1 MNGLGIESL
10 DGPAVRKSRLAPG
23 WKMKRSL
30 KPGFVVQRR
39 GISALLAVVLAS
51 VNAGLPAAAQEA
63 GQRTVPDT
71 ARAIHLLARATWG
84 PRPADIEALLAAG
97 ADAWLERQLTPATGL
112 DPSLMVRLERF
123 PRATLPVADL
133 IRDHAPPRPRE
144 PAQGD
149 SIGRA
154 ALTQAERR
162 ERALRSPQR
171 ILIDLVGAKLT
182 RAVHSE
188 RQLEE
193 MMTDFWFN
201 HFNVFFNK
209 GLDRYLIGDY
219 ERSAIRPN
227 VFGRF
232 ETMLRA
238 TAAHPAMLFYLD
250 NITNLAPD
258 SMVAARRQRQ
268 TAQPRSRERGINEN
282 YARELLELHTLGV
295 DGGYTQDDVVAVA
308 RAFTGWTIER
318 NGGGG
323 RMSAMEEAVAPRF
336 IFRPM
341 LHDVGAKSVLGR
353 SLAPGRGMEDG
364 QDVLHLLAT
373 HPSTARHVARKLVE
387 RFVSDAGD
395 AALEDTLAA
404 VFLRT
409 GGDLREVTRTLFTA
423 DRFYATEHRRSK
435 VKTPF
440 ELVASTLRVT
450 HADLGPSPDVI
461 NTLRAMG
468 QLPYTE
474 SAPTGF
480 PASSADWV
488 SSSAM
493 LARMNFALDLSA
505 GRLRGVRV
513 DGSRLSGGATGP
525 AALTALIETAL
536 PGIASAPIEARILE
550 DLATQTDGNRR
561 SLGVRA
567 TGLVLGSPEFQRR

>member
-1 MNGLGIESL
+1 
-10 DGPAVRKSRLAPG
+10 
-23 WKMKRSL
+23 MKRSL
-30 KPGFVVQRR
+30 KPGFVAQWR
-39 GISALLAVVLAS
+39 GISAILAVAVAS
-51 VNAGLPAAAQEA
+51 ANGASSAAAQEP
-63 GQRTVPDT
+63 GQRTAPDT

-84 PRPADIEALLAAG
+84 PRPGDIEALLEAG
-97 ADAWLERQLTPATGL
+97 ADAWLERQMTPTTGL
-112 DPSLMVRLERF
+112 DPALIARLERF
-123 PRATLPVADL
+123 PRAAMPVADL
-133 IRDHAPPRPRE
+133 IRAHAPPRPRE

-149 SIGRA
+149 STADRA

-171 ILIDLVGAKLT
+171 ILVDLVGAKLT

-193 MMTDFWFN
+193 VMTDFWFN

-238 TAAHPAMLFYLD
+238 TAEHPAMLFYLD

-258 SMVAARRQRQ
+258 SMAAARRQRQ
-268 TAQPRSRERGINEN
+268 TALPRSRGRGINEN
-282 YARELLELHTLGV
+282 YARELMELHTLGV
-295 DGGYTQDDVVAVA
+295 DGGYTQVDVVAVA
-308 RAFTGWTIER
+308 RAFTGWTIDR
-318 NGGGG
+318 NGGG
-323 RMSAMEEAVAPRF
+323 RMSAMDAAVAPRF

-341 LHDVGAKSVLGR
+341 LHDVGAKTVLGR
-353 SLAPGRGMEDG
+353 ALAPGRGMEDG
-364 QDVLHLLAT
+364 LDVLHLLAT

-423 DRFYATEHRRSK
+423 DRFYATEHVRSK

-525 AALTALIETAL
+525 AALRAWIETAL
-536 PGIASAPIEARILE
+536 PGIASTPIEARILE
-550 DLATQTDGNRR
+550 DLAAQMDGDRR

-567 TGLVLGSPEFQRR
+567 AGLVLGSPEFQRR